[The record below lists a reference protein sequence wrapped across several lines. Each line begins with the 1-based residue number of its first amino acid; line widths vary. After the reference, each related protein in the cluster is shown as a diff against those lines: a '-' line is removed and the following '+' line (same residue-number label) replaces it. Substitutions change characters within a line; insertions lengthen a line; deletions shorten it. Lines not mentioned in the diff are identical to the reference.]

1 MGSLIKHL
9 LIILVALMPVLPA
22 LAQDTE
28 PEEKELPPQPM
39 SANDAYVK
47 ACNAKDYP
55 EAIRQLAGMTTLL
68 KDRKTPPNPSQ
79 DEHIEYDTKQMLANF
94 YYNMAC
100 TYSLGGKKRQAAN
113 AFRQAIDYGR
123 KNYRHTLEDTDFD
136 NVRAYKPFQLLTESI
151 RQYGLLGILKK
162 AVPYR
167 KESHDSLPKFKYTN
181 PDTRVEYVDL
191 VSTGFDSKAVNGK
204 CRTSDTEYFCQ
215 APE

>member
-100 TYSLGGKKRQAAN
+100 TYSLGG
-113 AFRQAIDYGR
+113 
-123 KNYRHTLEDTDFD
+123 
-136 NVRAYKPFQLLTESI
+136 
-151 RQYGLLGILKK
+151 
-162 AVPYR
+162 
-167 KESHDSLPKFKYTN
+167 
-181 PDTRVEYVDL
+181 
-191 VSTGFDSKAVNGK
+191 
-204 CRTSDTEYFCQ
+204 
-215 APE
+215 